1 LRQRRCPKQS
11 PKDKSFLVLFFK
23 KEPLLS
29 KIQWKRTMTRNT
41 ENKTKLRLGMVGG
54 GHGAFIGAVHRM
66 AARLDDEFELIAAAL
81 SADPA
86 RALSSG
92 QTLGLAPDR
101 IYESYTQMLERE
113 AVRPDRID
121 AVAIVTPNHLH
132 FPVAQL
138 ALELGFHVICDK
150 PMTVT
155 RAEAETLVALQAKT
169 GLVFCLTHNYTGYP
183 MVRQARA
190 MVEAGALGPLR
201 VVQVEYP
208 QEWLTEEVVSKQA
221 EWRNDPSRA
230 GSGGCIGDIGT
241 HAFQLACY
249 VTQLKPQ
256 ALLAELTTFVPDR
269 RLDDNACMLLRFE
282 GGARG
287 MLWASQVAPG
297 HDNALRLRIY
307 GEKAGLEWAQETPNS
322 LIFSPYGAPKQI
334 LTRNGPG
341 NTPAALRVTRVPA
354 GHPEGYVEAFATLY
368 TEAARAIRA
377 YQAGQSPEPE
387 VHYPTATDG
396 LQGIRFIQ
404 AAITSSAANGNWTE
418 I

>member
-1 LRQRRCPKQS
+1 MQ
-11 PKDKSFLVLFFK
+11 
-23 KEPLLS
+23 E
-29 KIQWKRTMTRNT
+29 T
-41 ENKTKLRLGMVGG
+41 KTKLRLGMVGG

-86 RALSSG
+86 RAIASG
-92 QTLGLAPDR
+92 QALGLAAER

-113 AVRPDRID
+113 AARADKID
-121 AVAIVTPNHLH
+121 VVAIVTPNNLH
-132 FPVAQL
+132 FPVAKL

-150 PMTVT
+150 PMTVS
-155 RAEAETLVALQAKT
+155 REEAETLVALQAKT

-190 MVEAGALGPLR
+190 MVEAGELGPLR

-208 QEWLTEEVVSKQA
+208 QEWLTEEVISKQA
-221 EWRNDPSRA
+221 DWRNDPAQA
-230 GSGGCIGDIGT
+230 GAGGCIGDIGT

-256 ALLAELTTFVPDR
+256 ALLAELSTFVPSR
-269 RLDDNACMLLRFE
+269 KLDDNACMLLRFD

-297 HDNALRLRIY
+297 NENALRLRIY

-322 LIFSPYGAPKQI
+322 LIFSPFGAPKQI
-334 LTRNGPG
+334 LTRNGP
-341 NTPAALRVTRVPA
+341 NTAPAARRVTRVPA

-368 TEAARAIRA
+368 TETARAIRA
-377 YQAGQSPEPE
+377 FQTGTPLDPAT
-387 VHYPTATDG
+387 HYPTATDG
-396 LQGIRFIQ
+396 LQGIRFIN
-404 AAITSSAANGNWTE
+404 AAITSSATNNWTQ

>member
-1 LRQRRCPKQS
+1 MQ
-11 PKDKSFLVLFFK
+11 
-23 KEPLLS
+23 E
-29 KIQWKRTMTRNT
+29 T
-41 ENKTKLRLGMVGG
+41 KTKIRLGMVGG

-86 RALSSG
+86 RAIASG
-92 QTLGLAPDR
+92 QALGLAAER
-101 IYESYTQMLERE
+101 IYESYTQMLNSE
-113 AVRPDRID
+113 AARADRID
-121 AVAIVTPNHLH
+121 AVAIVTPNNLH
-132 FPVAQL
+132 FPVAKL

-150 PMTVT
+150 PMTVS
-155 RAEAETLVALQAKT
+155 REEAETLVALQAKT

-190 MVEAGALGPLR
+190 MVEAGELGPLR

-208 QEWLTEEVVSKQA
+208 QEWLTEEVISKQA
-221 EWRNDPSRA
+221 DWRNDPAQA
-230 GSGGCIGDIGT
+230 GAGGCIGDIGT

-256 ALLAELTTFVPDR
+256 ALLAELSTFVPGR
-269 RLDDNACMLLRFE
+269 KLDDNACMLLRFD

-297 HDNALRLRIY
+297 NENALRLRIY

-322 LIFSPYGAPKQI
+322 LIFSPFGAPKQI

-341 NTPAALRVTRVPA
+341 TAPAARRVTRVPA

-368 TEAARAIRA
+368 TETARAIRA
-377 YQAGQSPEPE
+377 HQTGETPDPAT
-387 VHYPTATDG
+387 HYPTATDG

-404 AAITSSAANGNWTE
+404 AAITSSATNNWTQ